1 LIRRLGSFALHT
13 VPVLQTI
20 TDGSCHRLWQDHI
33 SQQKRWLIF
42 AVICMVLFSAVTAGQ
57 AFLVKPAL
65 DEVFFNKDRT
75 MLWLIP
81 VAVLLLSAIKMGSG
95 YGQAV
100 LMGRVGQRIIADLQ
114 QRLFGHLMRADLG
127 YFLERGPGPLISG
140 LTYDTQQLRVAVSIA
155 FTGVARDMF
164 TIIALT
170 GVMFYHDWRLACF
183 AFIGIPLASMTI
195 VRIGKRMR
203 KVAGQSQ
210 AQMAR
215 LTARLEQTFQG
226 VRQVKADNRE
236 GDEAVFANG
245 LIERLF
251 RLNYKA
257 VRVQAISSPATEL
270 IGGVAIA
277 AIIGYGG
284 WQVIEGNMTPGTFFS
299 FITAMLL
306 VYRPLKALAK
316 LNTQIQEGLAAAD
329 RIYAVLDQEPLVKDA
344 VDAKTLETNGGAIR
358 LERVT
363 FGYQPSRPTIESFTL
378 DIPAG
383 KTVALVG
390 VSGAGKSTILNLVL
404 RFYDVD
410 EGAVTIDGQDIREVT
425 LKSLRGSIALVS
437 QDIDLFDD
445 TARANIGYG
454 RTGADDAAIIE
465 AAKSAAAHDF
475 ITALPEGYD
484 TVIGPSGHTL
494 SGGQRQRLGIA
505 RAMVKNAPI
514 LLLDEATS
522 ALDSEAEQF
531 IQQALKRLMENR
543 TTVVIAHRLSTIVGA
558 DLIAVVDQGRIV
570 EKGDHHELL
579 QAGGVYARL
588 YERQFADQHSSELA
602 PVEPAPVD
610 PKPETKPGLPGDGS

>member
-1 LIRRLGSFALHT
+1 MIRQAVRVAQNV
-13 VPVLQTI
+13 VPVLQTL
-20 TDGSCHRLWQDHI
+20 TDGSSHRLWKDHVRG
-33 SQQKRWLIF
+33 QKSWLIA
-42 AVICMVLFSAVTAGQ
+42 AVLCMVLFSAITAGQ

-65 DEVFFNKDRT
+65 DEVFFERDRA

-81 VAVLLLSAIKMGSG
+81 IAVVVLSLLKMASG
-95 YGQAV
+95 YGQSV
-100 LMGRVGQRIIADLQ
+100 MMGRVGQRIIADLQ
-114 QRLFGHLMRADLG
+114 KRLFGHLMRADLD

-155 FTGVARDMF
+155 FTGVARDLF
-164 TIIALT
+164 TIIGLT

-183 AFIGIPLASMTI
+183 AIIGIPLASLVI
-195 VRIGKRMR
+195 VRIGRRMR

-236 GDEAVFANG
+236 TDEADFANA

-251 RLNYKA
+251 KLNYRA
-257 VRVQAISSPATEL
+257 VRVQAISSPSTEV

-277 AIIGYGG
+277 AIIAYGG
-284 WQVIEGNMTPGTFFS
+284 YQVIEGHMTPGTFFS

-329 RIYAVLDQEPLVKDA
+329 RIYTVLDHEPVVKDA
-344 VDAKTLETNGGAIR
+344 ADAIPLMTEGGAIH

-363 FGYQPSRPTIESFTL
+363 FGYQPSRPTIESLSL

-390 VSGAGKSTILNLVL
+390 ASGAGKSTILNLIL

-410 EGAVTIDGQDIREVT
+410 EGAVRIDGQDIRGVT
-425 LKSLRGSIALVS
+425 LSSLRGSIALVS

-445 TARANIGYG
+445 SVRANIGYG
-454 RTGADDAAIIE
+454 RSDASAADIVE
-465 AAKSAAAHDF
+465 AAKSAAAHEF
-475 ITALPEGYD
+475 IEGLPDGYD
-484 TVIGPSGHTL
+484 TIIGPSGYTL

-505 RAMVKNAPI
+505 RAMVKDAPI

-522 ALDSEAEQF
+522 ALDSEAEQK
-531 IQQALKRLMENR
+531 IQQALRRLMRNR

-558 DLIAVVDQGRIV
+558 DLIAVMNQGRIV
-570 EKGDHHELL
+570 EKGTHEELL

-588 YERQFADQHSSELA
+588 YDRQFADQQEKDLVPEAA
-602 PVEPAPVD
+602 PTVFS
-610 PKPETKPGLPGDGS
+610 DGI

>member
-1 LIRRLGSFALHT
+1 MSVARHV
-13 VPVLQTI
+13 VPVLQTLS
-20 TDGSCHRLWQDHI
+20 DGAAHRLWQDHI
-33 SQQKRWLIF
+33 KSQKSALIL
-42 AVICMVLFSAVTAGQ
+42 AVLFMVLFSAITSGQ

-65 DEVFFNKDRT
+65 DEVFINRDRT

-81 VAVLLLSAIKMGSG
+81 LLVIVLSLLKMASG

-114 QRLFGHLMRADLG
+114 KRIFSHLMRADLG
-127 YFLERGPGPLISG
+127 YFLARGPGPLISG

-155 FTGVARDMF
+155 FTGVARDLF
-164 TIIALT
+164 AIIGLT
-170 GVMFYHDWRLACF
+170 GVMFYHDWKLACF
-183 AFIGIPLASMTI
+183 AIVGIPLASVII
-195 VRIGKRMR
+195 VWIGQRMR

-236 GDEAVFANG
+236 DHEAAFAHD

-257 VRVQAISSPATEL
+257 VRTQAVASPSTEV
-270 IGGVAIA
+270 IGGFAIA
-277 AIIGYGG
+277 TIITYGG
-284 WQVIEGNMTPGTFFS
+284 FQVIEETMTPGTFFS

-329 RIYAVLDQEPLVKDA
+329 RIYTVLDLEPEVKDA
-344 VDAKTLETNGGAIR
+344 PDAKTLKTDGGTIR
-358 LERVT
+358 FEHVT
-363 FGYQPSRPTIESFTL
+363 FGYQSSRPTIESLTL

-390 VSGAGKSTILNLVL
+390 ASGAGKSTILNLIL

-410 EGAVTIDGQDIREVT
+410 QGAVQIDGQNIREVT
-425 LKSLRGSIALVS
+425 LSSLRKAIALVS

-445 TARANIGYG
+445 SVRANIGYG
-454 RTGADDAAIIE
+454 RSDADDAAIIE

-475 ITALPEGYD
+475 ISALPEGYD
-484 TVIGPSGHTL
+484 TVIGPSGYTL

-522 ALDSEAEQF
+522 ALDSEAEKK
-531 IQQALKRLMENR
+531 IQVALSRLMRGR
-543 TTVVIAHRLSTIVGA
+543 TTVVIAHRLSTIVDA
-558 DLIAVVDQGRIV
+558 DLIAVMDQGRIV
-570 EKGDHHELL
+570 ERGTHQELL
-579 QAGGVYARL
+579 QQGGVYARL
-588 YERQFADQHSSELA
+588 YERQFADQQSAEPTSEKNLTELSSGE
-602 PVEPAPVD
+602 
-610 PKPETKPGLPGDGS
+610 

>member
-1 LIRRLGSFALHT
+1 MSVARHV
-13 VPVLQTI
+13 VPVLQTLS
-20 TDGSCHRLWQDHI
+20 DGVAHRLWHDHI
-33 SQQKRWLIF
+33 KSQKGRLIL
-42 AVICMVLFSAVTAGQ
+42 AVLCMIVFSAITSGQ

-65 DEVFFNKDRT
+65 DEVFINRDRT

-81 VAVLLLSAIKMGSG
+81 LLVVALSFIKMISS

-100 LMGRVGQRIIADLQ
+100 LMGHVGQRIIADLQ
-114 QRLFGHLMRADLG
+114 KRIFSHLMRADLG
-127 YFLERGPGPLISG
+127 YFLARGPGPLISG

-155 FTGVARDMF
+155 FTGVARDLF
-164 TIIALT
+164 SIIGLT
-170 GVMFYHDWRLACF
+170 SVMFYHDWRLACC
-183 AFIGIPLASMTI
+183 AIVGIPLASVVI
-195 VRIGKRMR
+195 VWIGQRMR

-236 GDEAVFANG
+236 DHEAAFAHG
-245 LIERLF
+245 LIERLY

-257 VRVQAISSPATEL
+257 VRTQAIASPSTEV
-270 IGGVAIA
+270 IGGIAIA
-277 AIIGYGG
+277 IIISYGG
-284 WQVIEGNMTPGTFFS
+284 FQVIEGHMTPGTFFS

-329 RIYAVLDQEPLVKDA
+329 RIYTVLDLEPLVKDA
-344 VDAKTLETNGGAIR
+344 ADAKTLQTQGGAIR
-358 LERVT
+358 FERVT
-363 FGYQPSRPTIESFTL
+363 FGYQPSRPTIESLTL

-390 VSGAGKSTILNLVL
+390 ASGAGKSTILNLIL

-410 EGAVTIDGQDIREVT
+410 EGAVLIDDQNIREVT
-425 LKSLRGSIALVS
+425 LSSLRKAIALVS

-445 TARANIGYG
+445 TVRANIGYG
-454 RTGADDAAIIE
+454 RTDADETAIIE

-475 ITALPEGYD
+475 ITALPDGYD
-484 TVIGPSGHTL
+484 TVIGPSGYTL

-522 ALDSEAEQF
+522 ALDSEAEKK
-531 IQQALKRLMENR
+531 IQVALNRLMRGR
-543 TTVVIAHRLSTIVGA
+543 TTVVIAHRLSTIVDA
-558 DLIAVVDQGRIV
+558 DLIAVMDRGRIV
-570 EKGDHHELL
+570 ERGTHQELL
-579 QAGGVYARL
+579 QQGGVYARL
-588 YERQFADQHSSELA
+588 YERQFADQQQVEQGSETNHTDA
-602 PVEPAPVD
+602 HHGA
-610 PKPETKPGLPGDGS
+610 

>member
-1 LIRRLGSFALHT
+1 MLVRQLIALARQV
-13 VPVLQTI
+13 VPVLQTL
-20 TDGSCHRLWQDHI
+20 TDGSSHRLWHDHI
-33 SQQKRWLIF
+33 RGQKRWLVF
-42 AVICMVLFSAVTAGQ
+42 ALLCMLAFSAITSVQ
-57 AFLVKPAL
+57 PLLLQPII
-65 DEVFFNKDRT
+65 DDVFVDRDLA
-75 MLWLIP
+75 MLWLITF
-81 VAVLLLSAIKMGSG
+81 AVMLLSCLKAGAG

-114 QRLFGHLMRADLG
+114 KRIFGHLMQADLG

-155 FTGVARDMF
+155 FTGVARDLL
-164 TIIALT
+164 TIVGLT
-170 GVMFYHDWRLACF
+170 GVMFYFDWRLACF
-183 AFIGIPLASMTI
+183 SLIGIPLASMVI
-195 VRIGKRMR
+195 VRIGRRMR

-236 GDEAVFANG
+236 TDEALFANG

-251 RLNYKA
+251 KLNYKA
-257 VRVQAISSPATEL
+257 VKVQAISSPMTEI
-270 IGGVAIA
+270 IGGLAFTLIIA
-277 AIIGYGG
+277 YGG
-284 WQVIEGNMTPGTFFS
+284 FQVIEGHMTPGTFS
-299 FITAMLL
+299 GFIASMLM

-329 RIYAVLDQEPLVKDA
+329 RIYTVLDHEPVVKDA
-344 VDAKTLETNGGAIR
+344 EGARTLETGEGAIR

-363 FGYQPSRPTIESFTL
+363 FGYLPSRPTIESLSL

-390 VSGAGKSTILNLVL
+390 ASGAGKSTILNLIL

-410 EGAVTIDGQDIREVT
+410 EGAVQIDGQDIREFT
-425 LKSLRGSIALVS
+425 LSSLRGATALVS

-445 TARANIGYG
+445 SVRANIGYG
-454 RTGADDAAIIE
+454 SSDADEAAIIE
-465 AAKSAAAHDF
+465 AAKSASAHDF
-475 ITALPEGYD
+475 ITALPKGYD

-505 RAMVKNAPI
+505 RAMVKDAPI

-522 ALDSEAEQF
+522 ALDSEAEQK
-531 IQQALKRLMENR
+531 IQQALKLLIRGR

-558 DLIAVVDQGRIV
+558 DLIAVMDHGRIV
-570 EKGDHHELL
+570 EKGTHQELL

-588 YERQFADQHSSELA
+588 YERQFADQQ
-602 PVEPAPVD
+602 PADLV
-610 PKPETKPGLPGDGS
+610 PEAGPTVFNDGL

>member
-1 LIRRLGSFALHT
+1 MSVARHV
-13 VPVLQTI
+13 VPVLQTLS
-20 TDGSCHRLWQDHI
+20 DGVAHRLWHDHI
-33 SQQKRWLIF
+33 KSQKGALIL
-42 AVICMVLFSAVTAGQ
+42 AVLCMILFSAITSGQ

-65 DEVFFNKDRT
+65 DEVFINRDRT
-75 MLWLIP
+75 MLWFIP
-81 VAVLLLSAIKMGSG
+81 LLVVVLSFIKMASS
-95 YGQAV
+95 YGQSV
-100 LMGRVGQRIIADLQ
+100 LMGQVGQRIIADLQ
-114 QRLFGHLMRADLG
+114 KRIFSHLMRADLG

-155 FTGVARDMF
+155 FTGVARDLF
-164 TIIALT
+164 SIIGLT
-170 GVMFYHDWRLACF
+170 SVMFYHDWRLACF
-183 AFIGIPLASMTI
+183 AIVGIPLASVVI
-195 VRIGKRMR
+195 VWIGQRMR

-236 GDEAVFANG
+236 DHEAAFAHG
-245 LIERLF
+245 LIERLY

-257 VRVQAISSPATEL
+257 VRTQAVASPSTEV
-270 IGGVAIA
+270 IGGIAIA
-277 AIIGYGG
+277 TIISYGG
-284 WQVIEGNMTPGTFFS
+284 FQVIEGHMTPGTFFS

-329 RIYAVLDQEPLVKDA
+329 RIYTVLDREPLVKDA
-344 VDAKTLETNGGAIR
+344 ADAKPLQTQGGAIR
-358 LERVT
+358 FERVT
-363 FGYQPSRPTIESFTL
+363 FGYQPSRPTIESLTL

-390 VSGAGKSTILNLVL
+390 ASGAGKSTILNLIL
-404 RFYDVD
+404 RFYDID
-410 EGAVTIDGQDIREVT
+410 EGAVQIDGQDIREIT
-425 LKSLRGSIALVS
+425 LSSLRQAIALVS

-445 TARANIGYG
+445 SVRANIGYG
-454 RTGADDAAIIE
+454 RTDADEEAIVQ

-484 TVIGPSGHTL
+484 TVIGPSGYTL

-522 ALDSEAEQF
+522 ALDSEAEKK
-531 IQQALKRLMENR
+531 IQEALNRLMRGR
-543 TTVVIAHRLSTIVGA
+543 TTVVIAHRLSTIVDA
-558 DLIAVVDQGRIV
+558 DLIAVMDQGRIV
-570 EKGDHHELL
+570 ERGTHQELL
-579 QAGGVYARL
+579 QRGGVYARL
-588 YERQFADQHSSELA
+588 YERQFADQQ
-602 PVEPAPVD
+602 PVEP
-610 PKPETKPGLPGDGS
+610 GSEVTPSDVRHGA

>member
-1 LIRRLGSFALHT
+1 MAVARQV
-13 VPVLQTI
+13 VPVLQTL
-20 TDGSCHRLWQDHI
+20 TDGSSHRLWHDHI
-33 SQQKRWLIF
+33 RGQKRWLIF
-42 AVICMVLFSAVTAGQ
+42 ALLYMMAFSAITAVQPLLLQPIIDDVFVDRDQ
-57 AFLVKPAL
+57 A
-65 DEVFFNKDRT
+65 
-75 MLWLIP
+75 MLWLIT
-81 VAVLLLSAIKMGSG
+81 VAVMLLSCLKAGAG

-114 QRLFGHLMRADLG
+114 KRIFGHLMQADLG

-155 FTGVARDMF
+155 FTGVARDLL
-164 TIIALT
+164 TIVGLT
-170 GVMFYHDWRLACF
+170 GVMFYFDWRLASF
-183 AFIGIPLASMTI
+183 ALIGIPLASMVI
-195 VRIGKRMR
+195 VRIGRRMR

-236 GDEAVFANG
+236 TDEALFANG

-251 RLNYKA
+251 KLNYKA
-257 VRVQAISSPATEL
+257 VKVQAISSPMTEI
-270 IGGVAIA
+270 IGGLAFTLIIA
-277 AIIGYGG
+277 YGG
-284 WQVIEGNMTPGTFFS
+284 FQVIEGHMTPGTFS
-299 FITAMLL
+299 AFIASMLM

-329 RIYAVLDQEPLVKDA
+329 RIYTVLDHEPVVKDA
-344 VDAKTLETNGGAIR
+344 EGARTLETSDGAIQ

-363 FGYQPSRPTIESFTL
+363 FGYLPSRPTIESLSL

-390 VSGAGKSTILNLVL
+390 ASGAGKSTILNLIL

-410 EGAVTIDGQDIREVT
+410 EGAVQIDGQDIREFT
-425 LKSLRGSIALVS
+425 LSSLRGATALVS

-445 TARANIGYG
+445 SVRANIGYG
-454 RTGADDAAIIE
+454 SSDADEAAIIE

-475 ITALPEGYD
+475 ISALPEGYD

-505 RAMVKNAPI
+505 RAMVKDAPI

-522 ALDSEAEQF
+522 ALDSEAEQK
-531 IQQALKRLMENR
+531 IQQALKRLMCGR

-558 DLIAVVDQGRIV
+558 DLIAVMDKGQIV
-570 EKGDHHELL
+570 EKGSHQELL
-579 QAGGVYARL
+579 EAGGVYARL
-588 YERQFADQHSSELA
+588 YERQFADQHLA
-602 PVEPAPVD
+602 DLV
-610 PKPETKPGLPGDGS
+610 PEAGPTVFNDGL

>member
-1 LIRRLGSFALHT
+1 MSAARHV
-13 VPVLQTI
+13 VPVLQTLS
-20 TDGSCHRLWQDHI
+20 DGAAHRLWHDHI
-33 SQQKRWLIF
+33 KSQKRPLIL
-42 AVICMVLFSAVTAGQ
+42 AVLFMVLFSAITSGQ

-65 DEVFFNKDRT
+65 DEVFINRDRT

-81 VAVLLLSAIKMGSG
+81 LLVIVLSLLKMASG
-95 YGQAV
+95 YGQSV

-114 QRLFGHLMRADLG
+114 KRIFSHLMRADLG
-127 YFLERGPGPLISG
+127 YFLARGPGPLISG

-155 FTGVARDMF
+155 FTGVARDLF
-164 TIIALT
+164 AIIGLT
-170 GVMFYHDWRLACF
+170 GVMFYHDWKLACF
-183 AFIGIPLASMTI
+183 AIVGIPFASVII
-195 VRIGKRMR
+195 VWIGQRMR

-236 GDEAVFANG
+236 DHEAAFAHD

-257 VRVQAISSPATEL
+257 VRTQAIASPSTEV
-270 IGGVAIA
+270 IGGLAIA
-277 AIIGYGG
+277 TIIAYGG
-284 WQVIEGNMTPGTFFS
+284 FQVIEETMTPGTFFS

-329 RIYAVLDQEPLVKDA
+329 RIYTVLDLEPEVKDA
-344 VDAKTLETNGGAIR
+344 PDAKTLKTDGGAIR
-358 LERVT
+358 FERVT
-363 FGYQPSRPTIESFTL
+363 FGYQPSRPTIESLTL

-390 VSGAGKSTILNLVL
+390 ASGAGKSTILNLIL

-410 EGAVTIDGQDIREVT
+410 QGAVQIDGQNIREVT
-425 LKSLRGSIALVS
+425 LSSLRSAIALVS

-445 TARANIGYG
+445 SVRANIGYG
-454 RTGADDAAIIE
+454 RIDANDAEIIE

-475 ITALPEGYD
+475 ISALPEGYD
-484 TVIGPSGHTL
+484 TIIGPSGYTL

-522 ALDSEAEQF
+522 ALDSEAEKK
-531 IQQALKRLMENR
+531 IQAALNRLMRGR
-543 TTVVIAHRLSTIVGA
+543 TTLVIAHRLSTIVDA
-558 DLIAVVDQGRIV
+558 DLIAVMDQGRIV
-570 EKGDHHELL
+570 ERGTHRELL
-579 QAGGVYARL
+579 QQGGVYARL
-588 YERQFADQHSSELA
+588 YERQFADQQCAEPTSEKNLSELSSG
-602 PVEPAPVD
+602 E
-610 PKPETKPGLPGDGS
+610 

>member
-1 LIRRLGSFALHT
+1 MPA
-13 VPVLQTI
+13 LQTF
-20 TDGSCHRLWQDHI
+20 TDGVSHRLWQDHI
-33 SQQKRWLIF
+33 RHQKRWLIS
-42 AVICMVLFSAVTAGQ
+42 AVICMLAFALITAGQ

-65 DEVFFNKDRT
+65 DEVFFEQDRT

-81 VAVLLLSAIKMGSG
+81 AAVILLSIFKMGAG

-114 QRLFGHLMRADLG
+114 KRIFGHLMRADLG

-164 TIIALT
+164 TIIGLT

-183 AFIGIPLASMTI
+183 AFVGIPLASMVI
-195 VRIGKRMR
+195 VRIGRRMR
-203 KVAGQSQ
+203 KVAGKSQ
-210 AQMAR
+210 AQMAK

-236 GDEAVFANG
+236 SDEAAFANG

-251 RLNYKA
+251 QLNYRA
-257 VRVQAISSPATEL
+257 VRTQAISSPATEL

-277 AIIGYGG
+277 SIIGYGG
-284 WQVIEGNMTPGTFFS
+284 FQVIEGHMTPGTFFS

-329 RIYAVLDQEPLVKDA
+329 RIYTVLDHEPVVQDAPGA
-344 VDAKTLETNGGAIR
+344 VDLVTSGGAIGF
-358 LERVT
+358 ERVT
-363 FGYQPSRPTIESFTL
+363 FGYQPSRPTIEALSL

-383 KTVALVG
+383 RTVALVG
-390 VSGAGKSTILNLVL
+390 ASGAGKSTILNLIL

-410 EGAVTIDGQDIREVT
+410 EGSIRIDGQDIREVT
-425 LKSLRGSIALVS
+425 LASLRGATALVS
-437 QDIDLFDD
+437 QDVDLFDD
-445 TARANIGYG
+445 SVRANIGYG
-454 RTGADDAAIIE
+454 RADATDDDIVE
-465 AAKSAAAHDF
+465 AAKSAAAHEF
-475 ITALPEGYD
+475 ITALPDGYD
-484 TVIGPSGHTL
+484 TIIGPSGHTL

-522 ALDSEAEQF
+522 ALDSEAEQK
-531 IQQALKRLMENR
+531 IQGALRRLMVGR

-558 DLIAVVDQGRIV
+558 DLIAVMDRGRIV
-570 EKGDHHELL
+570 EKGKHDDLL
-579 QAGGVYARL
+579 QAGGIYARL
-588 YERQFADQHSSELA
+588 YDRQFASRPPDDPASETTPTVFA
-602 PVEPAPVD
+602 
-610 PKPETKPGLPGDGS
+610 GG

>member
-1 LIRRLGSFALHT
+1 VIRRLGAIARQ
-13 VPVLQTI
+13 VIPVLQTL
-20 TDGSCHRLWQDHI
+20 TDGSSHRLWQDHI
-33 SQQKRWLIF
+33 RAQKRWLVF
-42 AVICMVLFSAVTAGQ
+42 AIICMVLFSAVTAGQ

-81 VAVLLLSAIKMGSG
+81 VAVLALSGIKMVTG

-100 LMGRVGQRIIADLQ
+100 LMGRVGQRVIADLQ
-114 QRLFGHLMRADLG
+114 KRLFGHLMRADLG

-195 VRIGKRMR
+195 VRIGRRMR

-236 GDEAVFANG
+236 ADESAFANG

-251 RLNYKA
+251 KLNYKA
-257 VRVQAISSPATEL
+257 VRVQAISSPATEA
-270 IGGVAIA
+270 IGGLAIA

-284 WQVIEGNMTPGTFFS
+284 WQVIEGHMTPGTFFS

-329 RIYAVLDQEPLVKDA
+329 RIYTVLDHEPVVKDRP
-344 VDAKTLETNGGAIR
+344 DAQPLKTEGGAIR

-363 FGYQPSRPTIESFTL
+363 FGYQPSRPTIDSFSL

-390 VSGAGKSTILNLVL
+390 VSGAGKSTILNLIL

-410 EGAVTIDGQDIREVT
+410 EGVVTIDGQDIREVT
-425 LKSLRGSIALVS
+425 LESLRQSIALVS
-437 QDIDLFDD
+437 QDVDLFDD
-445 TARANIGYG
+445 TVSANIGYG
-454 RTGADDAAIIE
+454 RSDADEADIIE

-475 ITALPEGYD
+475 IASLPEGYD
-484 TVIGPSGHTL
+484 TVIGPSGYTL

-531 IQQALKRLMENR
+531 IQQALRRLMQDR
-543 TTVVIAHRLSTIVGA
+543 TTVVIAHRLSTIIGA
-558 DLIAVVDQGRIV
+558 DVIAVIDQGRIV
-570 EKGDHHELL
+570 EQGDHQTLL
-579 QAGGVYARL
+579 QAGGIYARL
-588 YERQFADQHSSELA
+588 YERQFADQQTIDPRSEIG
-602 PVEPAPVD
+602 
-610 PKPETKPGLPGDGS
+610 PGPLTDGL

>member
-1 LIRRLGSFALHT
+1 
-13 VPVLQTI
+13 
-20 TDGSCHRLWQDHI
+20 
-33 SQQKRWLIF
+33 
-42 AVICMVLFSAVTAGQ
+42 MVLFSAITSGQ

-65 DEVFFNKDRT
+65 DEVFINRDRS
-75 MLWLIP
+75 MLWLVP
-81 VAVLLLSAIKMGSG
+81 VVVILLSILKMGAG

-114 QRLFGHLMRADLG
+114 KRIFSHLMRADLG

-155 FTGVARDMF
+155 FTGVARDLF
-164 TIIALT
+164 TIVGLT
-170 GVMFYHDWRLACF
+170 GVMFYHDWGLACF
-183 AFIGIPLASMTI
+183 AVIGIPLASVII

-236 GDEAVFANG
+236 TDEAVFAHG

-251 RLNYKA
+251 KLNYKA
-257 VRVQAISSPATEL
+257 VRTQAISSPATEL
-270 IGGVAIA
+270 IGGIAIA
-277 AIIGYGG
+277 SIIGYGG
-284 WQVIEGNMTPGTFFS
+284 FQVIEGHMTPGTFFS

-329 RIYAVLDQEPLVKDA
+329 RIYTVLDHEPVVKDA
-344 VDAKTLETNGGAIR
+344 PDAKPLRPEGGAIC

-363 FGYQPSRPTIESFTL
+363 FGYLPTRPTIESLTL

-390 VSGAGKSTILNLVL
+390 ASGAGKSTILNLIL
-404 RFYDVD
+404 RFYDLD
-410 EGAVTIDGQDIREVT
+410 EGAVRIDGQDIREVT
-425 LKSLRGSIALVS
+425 LSSLRGSIALVS

-445 TARANIGYG
+445 SVRANIGYG
-454 RTGADDAAIIE
+454 RSDAKKAAIIK

-475 ITALPEGYD
+475 IRALPEGYD
-484 TVIGPSGHTL
+484 TVIGPSGYTL

-505 RAMVKNAPI
+505 RAMVKDAPI

-522 ALDSEAEQF
+522 ALDSEAEEK
-531 IQQALKRLMENR
+531 IQEALKRLMRGR
-543 TTVVIAHRLSTIVGA
+543 TTVGQGAYRRAGQSSRASSGGWRLCAS
-558 DLIAVVDQGRIV
+558 L
-570 EKGDHHELL
+570 
-579 QAGGVYARL
+579 
-588 YERQFADQHSSELA
+588 
-602 PVEPAPVD
+602 
-610 PKPETKPGLPGDGS
+610 

>member
-1 LIRRLGSFALHT
+1 MESLLRQSLALAGQV
-13 VPVLQTI
+13 VPALQTF
-20 TDGSCHRLWQDHI
+20 TDGVSHRLWHDHI
-33 SQQKRWLIF
+33 RHQKRWLILAVLCMLAF
-42 AVICMVLFSAVTAGQ
+42 ALVTAGQ

-65 DEVFFNKDRT
+65 DEVFFEQNRT

-81 VAVLLLSAIKMGSG
+81 VAVILLSVFKMGAG
-95 YGQAV
+95 YGQSV

-114 QRLFGHLMRADLG
+114 KRIFGHLMRADLG

-164 TIIALT
+164 TIIGLT

-183 AFIGIPLASMTI
+183 AFIGIPLASMMI
-195 VRIGKRMR
+195 VRIGRRMR
-203 KVAGQSQ
+203 KVAGKSQ
-210 AQMAR
+210 AQMAK

-236 GDEAVFANG
+236 GDEAAFANG

-251 RLNYKA
+251 QLNYRA
-257 VRVQAISSPATEL
+257 VRTQAISSPATEM

-277 AIIGYGG
+277 SIIGYGG
-284 WQVIEGNMTPGTFFS
+284 FQVIEGHMTPGTFFS

-329 RIYAVLDQEPLVKDA
+329 RIYTVLDHQPVVRDAPDA
-344 VDAKTLETNGGAIR
+344 VDLVTSGGTIGFD
-358 LERVT
+358 RVT
-363 FGYQPSRPTIESFTL
+363 FGYQPSRPTIETLSL

-390 VSGAGKSTILNLVL
+390 ASGAGKSTILNLIL

-410 EGAVTIDGQDIREVT
+410 EGSIRIDGQDIREVT
-425 LKSLRGSIALVS
+425 LASLRGSTALVS

-445 TARANIGYG
+445 SVRANIGYG
-454 RTGADDAAIIE
+454 RADASENDIVE
-465 AAKSAAAHDF
+465 AAKSAAAHEF
-475 ITALPEGYD
+475 ITALPNGYD

-522 ALDSEAEQF
+522 ALDSEAEQK
-531 IQQALKRLMENR
+531 IQGALRRLMVGR

-558 DLIAVVDQGRIV
+558 DLIAVMDKGRIV
-570 EKGDHHELL
+570 EKGRHEELL
-579 QAGGVYARL
+579 QAGGIYARL
-588 YERQFADQHSSELA
+588 YDRQFASRLPDD
-602 PVEPAPVD
+602 PAL
-610 PKPETKPGLPGDGS
+610 ETTPDVFAGG

>member
-1 LIRRLGSFALHT
+1 MALARQI
-13 VPVLQTI
+13 VPVLQTL
-20 TDGSCHRLWQDHI
+20 TDGSSHRLWRDHI
-33 SQQKRWLIF
+33 RDQKRSLII
-42 AVICMVLFSAVTAGQ
+42 ALLCMVAFSAITAVQ
-57 AFLVKPAL
+57 PLLMKPIIDDVFL
-65 DEVFFNKDRT
+65 NRDRA

-81 VAVLLLSAIKMGSG
+81 IAVILLSLFKAAAG

-114 QRLFGHLMRADLG
+114 MRIFGHLMRADLG
-127 YFLERGPGPLISG
+127 YFLARGPGPLISG

-155 FTGVARDMF
+155 FTGVARDLL
-164 TIIALT
+164 TIVGLT
-170 GVMFYHDWRLACF
+170 GVMFFYDWKLACF
-183 AFIGIPLASMTI
+183 ALIGIPLASMVI
-195 VRIGKRMR
+195 VRIGRRMR

-236 GDEAVFANG
+236 TDETLFANG

-251 RLNYKA
+251 KLNYRA
-257 VRVQAISSPATEL
+257 VRVQAISSPMTEI

-277 AIIGYGG
+277 LIVAYGG
-284 WQVIEGNMTPGTFFS
+284 FQVIEGHMTPGTFFA
-299 FITAMLL
+299 FIASMLM

-329 RIYAVLDQEPLVKDA
+329 RIYTVLDHEPVVKDA
-344 VDAKTLETNGGAIR
+344 DGARTLKTSEGAIR

-363 FGYQPSRPTIESFTL
+363 FGYLPSRPTIESLSL

-390 VSGAGKSTILNLVL
+390 ASGAGKSTILNLIL

-410 EGAVTIDGQDIREVT
+410 EGAILIDGQNIREFT
-425 LKSLRGSIALVS
+425 LSSLRGATALVS

-445 TARANIGYG
+445 TVHANIGYG
-454 RTGADDAAIIE
+454 RSDADETAIVE

-475 ITALPEGYD
+475 ITALPNGYD

-505 RAMVKNAPI
+505 RAMVKDAPI

-522 ALDSEAEQF
+522 ALDSEAEQK
-531 IQQALKRLMENR
+531 IQQALKRLMRGR

-558 DLIAVVDQGRIV
+558 DLIAVIDKGRIV
-570 EKGDHHELL
+570 EKGSHQELL
-579 QAGGVYARL
+579 EAGGVYARL
-588 YERQFADQHSSELA
+588 YERQFADQHLA
-602 PVEPAPVD
+602 DLV
-610 PKPETKPGLPGDGS
+610 PEAGPTVFNDGL

>member
-1 LIRRLGSFALHT
+1 
-13 VPVLQTI
+13 
-20 TDGSCHRLWQDHI
+20 
-33 SQQKRWLIF
+33 
-42 AVICMVLFSAVTAGQ
+42 
-57 AFLVKPAL
+57 
-65 DEVFFNKDRT
+65 VFINRDRT

-81 VAVLLLSAIKMGSG
+81 LLVILLSLLKMASG

-114 QRLFGHLMRADLG
+114 KRIFSHLMRADLG
-127 YFLERGPGPLISG
+127 YFLARGPGPLISG

-155 FTGVARDMF
+155 FTGVARDLF
-164 TIIALT
+164 SIIALT

-183 AFIGIPLASMTI
+183 AIIGIPFASVVI
-195 VRIGKRMR
+195 VWIGQRMR

-210 AQMAR
+210 AQMAK

-236 GDEAVFANG
+236 DDEAAFAHG
-245 LIERLF
+245 LIERLY

-257 VRVQAISSPATEL
+257 VRTQAIASPSTEV
-270 IGGVAIA
+270 IGGLAIA
-277 AIIGYGG
+277 TIITYGG
-284 WQVIEGNMTPGTFFS
+284 FQVIEGNMTPGTFFS

-329 RIYAVLDQEPLVKDA
+329 RIYAVLDLEPQVKDVPDAKPLVTD
-344 VDAKTLETNGGAIR
+344 GGAIR
-358 LERVT
+358 FERVT
-363 FGYQPSRPTIESFTL
+363 FGYQPSRPTIESLTL

-390 VSGAGKSTILNLVL
+390 ASGAGKSTILNLVL

-410 EGAVTIDGQDIREVT
+410 EGAVQIDGQNIREVT
-425 LKSLRGSIALVS
+425 ISSLRSAIALVS

-445 TARANIGYG
+445 SVRANIGYG
-454 RTGADDAAIIE
+454 RTDADETAIVK

-475 ITALPEGYD
+475 ISALPEGYD
-484 TVIGPSGHTL
+484 TIIGPSGYTL

-522 ALDSEAEQF
+522 ALDSEAEKK
-531 IQQALKRLMENR
+531 IQEALNRLMRGR
-543 TTVVIAHRLSTIVGA
+543 TTVVIAHRLSTIVDA
-558 DLIAVVDQGRIV
+558 DLIAVMDQGHIV
-570 EKGDHHELL
+570 ERGTHHELL
-579 QAGGVYARL
+579 QQGGVYARL
-588 YERQFADQHSSELA
+588 YERQFADDQPAEPTPGTSLSE
-602 PVEPAPVD
+602 PD
-610 PKPETKPGLPGDGS
+610 DGV

>member
-1 LIRRLGSFALHT
+1 MTLAQNV
-13 VPVLQTI
+13 VPVLQTLS
-20 TDGSCHRLWQDHI
+20 DGSSHRLWRDHI
-33 SQQKRWLIF
+33 RDQKSWLIA
-42 AVICMVLFSAVTAGQ
+42 AVLCMVLFSAITAGQ

-65 DEVFFNKDRT
+65 DEVFFERDRT

-81 VAVLLLSAIKMGSG
+81 VAVIVLSLLKMASG
-95 YGQAV
+95 YGQSV
-100 LMGRVGQRIIADLQ
+100 MMGRVGQRIIADLQ
-114 QRLFGHLMRADLG
+114 KRLFSHLMRADLG

-155 FTGVARDMF
+155 FTGVARDLF

-183 AFIGIPLASMTI
+183 AFIGIPLASMVI
-195 VRIGKRMR
+195 VRIGRRMR

-210 AQMAR
+210 AQMAK

-236 GDEAVFANG
+236 TEESEFANG

-251 RLNYKA
+251 KLNYKA
-257 VRVQAISSPATEL
+257 VRVQAISSPATEV

-277 AIIGYGG
+277 AIIAYGG
-284 WQVIEGNMTPGTFFS
+284 YQVIEGNMTPGTFFS

-329 RIYAVLDQEPLVKDA
+329 RIYTVLDHEPVVKDA
-344 VDAKTLETNGGAIR
+344 VDAKPLKTVGGAIS

-363 FGYQPSRPTIESFTL
+363 FGYLPSRPTIESLSL

-383 KTVALVG
+383 RTVALVG
-390 VSGAGKSTILNLVL
+390 ASGAGKSTILNLIL

-410 EGAVTIDGQDIREVT
+410 EGAIRIDGQDIRGAT
-425 LKSLRGSIALVS
+425 LASLRGSIALVS

-445 TARANIGYG
+445 SVRANIGYG
-454 RTGADDAAIIE
+454 RSNADDADIIE
-465 AAKSAAAHDF
+465 AATSAAAHEF

-484 TVIGPSGHTL
+484 TIIGPSGYTL

-505 RAMVKNAPI
+505 RAMVKDAPI

-522 ALDSEAEQF
+522 ALDSEAEHK
-531 IQQALKRLMENR
+531 IQDALRRLMVGR

-558 DLIAVVDQGRIV
+558 DLIAVMDQGRIV
-570 EKGDHHELL
+570 EKGSHQELL
-579 QAGGVYARL
+579 EAGGIYARL
-588 YERQFADQHSSELA
+588 YERQFASQQ
-602 PVEPAPVD
+602 PADLV
-610 PKPETKPGLPGDGS
+610 PEATPTVFSDGL

>member
-1 LIRRLGSFALHT
+1 MSVARHV
-13 VPVLQTI
+13 VPVLQTLS
-20 TDGSCHRLWQDHI
+20 DGVAHRLWHDHI
-33 SQQKRWLIF
+33 KSQKSALIL
-42 AVICMVLFSAVTAGQ
+42 AVLCMILFSAITSGQ

-65 DEVFFNKDRT
+65 DEVFINRDRT
-75 MLWLIP
+75 MLWFIP
-81 VAVLLLSAIKMGSG
+81 LLVVVLSFIKMASS

-100 LMGRVGQRIIADLQ
+100 LMGQVGQRIIADLQ
-114 QRLFGHLMRADLG
+114 KRIFSHLMRADLG

-155 FTGVARDMF
+155 FTGVARDLF
-164 TIIALT
+164 SIIGLT
-170 GVMFYHDWRLACF
+170 SVMFYHDWRLACF
-183 AFIGIPLASMTI
+183 AIIGIPLASVVI
-195 VRIGKRMR
+195 VWIGQRMR

-236 GDEAVFANG
+236 DHEAAFAHG
-245 LIERLF
+245 LIERLY

-257 VRVQAISSPATEL
+257 VRTQAVASPSTEV
-270 IGGVAIA
+270 IGGIAIA
-277 AIIGYGG
+277 TIISYGG
-284 WQVIEGNMTPGTFFS
+284 FQVIEGHMTPGTFFS

-329 RIYAVLDQEPLVKDA
+329 RIYTVLDREPLVKDGA
-344 VDAKTLETNGGAIR
+344 DAKPLQTRGGAIR
-358 LERVT
+358 FERVT
-363 FGYQPSRPTIESFTL
+363 FGYQPSRPTIESLTL

-390 VSGAGKSTILNLVL
+390 ASGAGKSTILNLIL
-404 RFYDVD
+404 RFYDID
-410 EGAVTIDGQDIREVT
+410 EGAVQIDSQDIREIT
-425 LKSLRGSIALVS
+425 LSSLRQAIALVS

-445 TARANIGYG
+445 SVRANIGYG
-454 RTGADDAAIIE
+454 RTDADEEAIVQ

-484 TVIGPSGHTL
+484 TVIGPSGYTL

-522 ALDSEAEQF
+522 ALDSEAEKK
-531 IQQALKRLMENR
+531 IQEALNRLMRGR
-543 TTVVIAHRLSTIVGA
+543 TTVVIAHRLSTIVDA
-558 DLIAVVDQGRIV
+558 DLIAVMDQGRIV
-570 EKGDHHELL
+570 ERGTHQELL
-579 QAGGVYARL
+579 QRGGVYARL
-588 YERQFADQHSSELA
+588 YERQFADQQ
-602 PVEPAPVD
+602 PVEP
-610 PKPETKPGLPGDGS
+610 GSEATPSDVRHGA

>member
-1 LIRRLGSFALHT
+1 MLIRQAVAVARQV
-13 VPVLQTI
+13 VPVLQTL
-20 TDGSCHRLWQDHI
+20 TDGSSHRLWHDHVRH
-33 SQQKRWLIF
+33 QKRWLIL
-42 AVICMVLFSAVTAGQ
+42 AVLCMLLFSAITSTQ

-65 DEVFFNKDRT
+65 DEVFFNRDRT

-81 VAVLLLSAIKMGSG
+81 VAVIVLSLLKMVSG

-114 QRLFGHLMRADLG
+114 KRIFGHLMQADLG

-164 TIIALT
+164 TIIGLT

-183 AFIGIPLASMTI
+183 AFIGIPLASIVI
-195 VRIGKRMR
+195 VRIGRRMR

-210 AQMAR
+210 AQMAL

-236 GDEAVFANG
+236 TDEALFANG

-251 RLNYKA
+251 KLNYKA

-277 AIIGYGG
+277 SIIAYGG
-284 WQVIEGNMTPGTFFS
+284 FQVIEGNMTPGTFFS

-329 RIYAVLDQEPLVKDA
+329 RIYTVLDHEPVVKDA
-344 VDAKTLETNGGAIR
+344 DGAKTLKTEGGAIR

-363 FGYQPSRPTIESFTL
+363 FGYQPSRPTIESLTL

-390 VSGAGKSTILNLVL
+390 ASGAGKSTILNLIL

-410 EGAVTIDGQDIREVT
+410 EGALKIDGQDIREVT
-425 LKSLRGSIALVS
+425 LSSLRGSIALVS

-445 TARANIGYG
+445 SVRANIGYG
-454 RTGADDAAIIE
+454 RSDAGDAAIIE

-475 ITALPEGYD
+475 ITALSEGYD

-505 RAMVKNAPI
+505 RAMVKDAPI

-522 ALDSEAEQF
+522 ALDSEAEQK
-531 IQQALKRLMENR
+531 IQQALKRLMHGR

-558 DLIAVVDQGRIV
+558 DLIAVMDKGRIV
-570 EKGDHHELL
+570 EKGSHQELL
-579 QAGGVYARL
+579 EAGGIYARL
-588 YERQFADQHSSELA
+588 YERQFADQQQADL
-602 PVEPAPVD
+602 V
-610 PKPETKPGLPGDGS
+610 PEAGPTVFTDGL

>member
-1 LIRRLGSFALHT
+1 MLRHSLTLAGQV
-13 VPVLQTI
+13 VPALQTF
-20 TDGSCHRLWQDHI
+20 TDGVSHRLWQDHI
-33 SQQKRWLIF
+33 RHQKRWLILAVLCMLAF
-42 AVICMVLFSAVTAGQ
+42 ALITAGQ

-65 DEVFFNKDRT
+65 DEVFFEQNRT

-81 VAVLLLSAIKMGSG
+81 AAVILLSIFKMGAG
-95 YGQAV
+95 YGQSV

-114 QRLFGHLMRADLG
+114 KRIFGHLMRADLG

-164 TIIALT
+164 TIIGLT

-183 AFIGIPLASMTI
+183 AFVGIPLASMVI
-195 VRIGKRMR
+195 VRIGRRMR
-203 KVAGQSQ
+203 KVAGKSQ
-210 AQMAR
+210 AQMAK

-236 GDEAVFANG
+236 GDEAALANG

-251 RLNYKA
+251 QLNYRA
-257 VRVQAISSPATEL
+257 VRTQAISSPATEM

-277 AIIGYGG
+277 SIIGYGG
-284 WQVIEGNMTPGTFFS
+284 FQVIEGHMTPGTFFS

-329 RIYAVLDQEPLVKDA
+329 RIYTVLDHQPVVRDAADA
-344 VDAKTLETNGGAIR
+344 VELVTSGGTIGFD
-358 LERVT
+358 RVT
-363 FGYQPSRPTIESFTL
+363 FGYQPSRPTIEALSL

-390 VSGAGKSTILNLVL
+390 ASGAGKSTILNLIL

-410 EGAVTIDGQDIREVT
+410 EGSIRIDGQDIREVT
-425 LKSLRGSIALVS
+425 LASLRGSTALVS

-445 TARANIGYG
+445 SVRANIGYG
-454 RTGADDAAIIE
+454 RADATENDITE

-475 ITALPEGYD
+475 ITALPNGYD
-484 TVIGPSGHTL
+484 TVIGPSGYTL

-522 ALDSEAEQF
+522 ALDSEAEQK
-531 IQQALKRLMENR
+531 IQGALRRLMVGR

-558 DLIAVVDQGRIV
+558 DLIAVMDKGRIV
-570 EKGDHHELL
+570 EKGKHEELL
-579 QAGGVYARL
+579 QAGGIYARL
-588 YERQFADQHSSELA
+588 YDRQFASRQPDD
-602 PVEPAPVD
+602 PAL
-610 PKPETKPGLPGDGS
+610 ETTPGVFAGG

>member
-1 LIRRLGSFALHT
+1 MALARQI
-13 VPVLQTI
+13 VPVLQTL
-20 TDGSCHRLWQDHI
+20 TDGSSHRLWRDHI
-33 SQQKRWLIF
+33 RDQKRSLII
-42 AVICMVLFSAVTAGQ
+42 ALLCMVAFSAITAVQ
-57 AFLVKPAL
+57 PLLMKPIIDDVFL
-65 DEVFFNKDRT
+65 NRDRA

-81 VAVLLLSAIKMGSG
+81 IAVILLSLFKAAAG

-114 QRLFGHLMRADLG
+114 MRIFGHLMRADLG
-127 YFLERGPGPLISG
+127 YFLARGPGPLISG

-155 FTGVARDMF
+155 FTGVARDLL
-164 TIIALT
+164 TIVGLT
-170 GVMFYHDWRLACF
+170 GVMFFYDWKLACF
-183 AFIGIPLASMTI
+183 ALIGIPLASMVI
-195 VRIGKRMR
+195 VRIGRRMR

-236 GDEAVFANG
+236 TDETLFANG

-251 RLNYKA
+251 KLNYRA
-257 VRVQAISSPATEL
+257 VRVQAISSPMTEI

-277 AIIGYGG
+277 LIVAYGG
-284 WQVIEGNMTPGTFFS
+284 FQVIEGHMTPGTFFA
-299 FITAMLL
+299 FIASMLM

-329 RIYAVLDQEPLVKDA
+329 RIYTVLDHEPVVKDA
-344 VDAKTLETNGGAIR
+344 DGARTLKTSEGAIR

-363 FGYQPSRPTIESFTL
+363 FGYLPSRPTIESLSL

-390 VSGAGKSTILNLVL
+390 ASGAGKSTILNLIL

-410 EGAVTIDGQDIREVT
+410 EGAILIDGQNIREFT
-425 LKSLRGSIALVS
+425 LSSLRGATALVS

-445 TARANIGYG
+445 TVHANIGYG
-454 RTGADDAAIIE
+454 RSDADETAIVE

-475 ITALPEGYD
+475 ITALPNGYD

-505 RAMVKNAPI
+505 RAMVKDAPI

-522 ALDSEAEQF
+522 ALDSEAEQK
-531 IQQALKRLMENR
+531 IQQALKRLMRGR

-558 DLIAVVDQGRIV
+558 DLIAVMDKGRIV
-570 EKGDHHELL
+570 EKGSHQELL
-579 QAGGVYARL
+579 EAGGVYARL
-588 YERQFADQHSSELA
+588 YERQFADQHLA
-602 PVEPAPVD
+602 DLV
-610 PKPETKPGLPGDGS
+610 PEAGPTVFNDGL

>member
-1 LIRRLGSFALHT
+1 M
-13 VPVLQTI
+13 LQTL
-20 TDGSCHRLWQDHI
+20 TDGSSHRLWRDHI
-33 SQQKRWLIF
+33 RHQKRWLIF
-42 AVICMVLFSAVTAGQ
+42 AVGCMVLFSAITASQ

-65 DEVFFNKDRT
+65 DEVFFNRDRT

-81 VAVLLLSAIKMGSG
+81 TAVIVLSLVKMASG
-95 YGQAV
+95 YGQSV

-114 QRLFGHLMRADLG
+114 KRIFAHLMQADLG

-164 TIIALT
+164 TIVGLT

-183 AFIGIPLASMTI
+183 AFIGIPLASMVI
-195 VRIGKRMR
+195 VRIGRRMR

-236 GDEAVFANG
+236 LDEAAFANG

-251 RLNYKA
+251 KLNYRA
-257 VRVQAISSPATEL
+257 VRTQAISSPATEL

-277 AIIGYGG
+277 SIIAYGG
-284 WQVIEGNMTPGTFFS
+284 FQVIEGHMTPGTFFS

-329 RIYAVLDQEPLVKDA
+329 RIYTVLDHQPVVRDAPGAKPLR
-344 VDAKTLETNGGAIR
+344 TEGGAIR

-363 FGYQPSRPTIESFTL
+363 FGYLPSRPTIESLNL

-390 VSGAGKSTILNLVL
+390 ASGAGKSTILNLIL

-410 EGAVTIDGQDIREVT
+410 EGAVRIDGQDIREIT
-425 LKSLRGSIALVS
+425 LKSLRGAIALVS
-437 QDIDLFDD
+437 QDVDLFDD
-445 TARANIGYG
+445 SVRANIGYG
-454 RTGADDAAIIE
+454 RADASEADIIE

-475 ITALPEGYD
+475 ITALPDGYD
-484 TVIGPSGHTL
+484 AVIGPSGHTL

-505 RAMVKNAPI
+505 RAMVKDAPI

-522 ALDSEAEQF
+522 ALDSEAEQK
-531 IQQALKRLMENR
+531 IQQALKRLMVGR

-558 DLIAVVDQGRIV
+558 DLIAVMDKGRVV
-570 EKGDHHELL
+570 ERGNHQELL

-588 YERQFADQHSSELA
+588 YERQFADQQIADLVPEASPTVFSSEL
-602 PVEPAPVD
+602 
-610 PKPETKPGLPGDGS
+610 

>member
-1 LIRRLGSFALHT
+1 MSVARHV
-13 VPVLQTI
+13 VPVLQTLS
-20 TDGSCHRLWQDHI
+20 DGVAHRLWHDHI
-33 SQQKRWLIF
+33 KSQKGALIL
-42 AVICMVLFSAVTAGQ
+42 AVLCMILFSAITSGQ

-65 DEVFFNKDRT
+65 DEVFINRDRT
-75 MLWLIP
+75 MLWFIP
-81 VAVLLLSAIKMGSG
+81 LLVVVLSFIKMASS

-100 LMGRVGQRIIADLQ
+100 LMGQVGQRIIADLQ
-114 QRLFGHLMRADLG
+114 KRIFSHLMRADLG

-155 FTGVARDMF
+155 FTGVARDLF
-164 TIIALT
+164 SIIGLT
-170 GVMFYHDWRLACF
+170 SVMFYHDWRLACF
-183 AFIGIPLASMTI
+183 AIVGIPLASVVI
-195 VRIGKRMR
+195 VWIGQRMR

-236 GDEAVFANG
+236 DHEAAFAHG
-245 LIERLF
+245 LIERLY

-257 VRVQAISSPATEL
+257 VRTQAVASPSTEV
-270 IGGVAIA
+270 IGGIAIA
-277 AIIGYGG
+277 TIISYGG
-284 WQVIEGNMTPGTFFS
+284 FQVIEGHMTPGTFFS

-329 RIYAVLDQEPLVKDA
+329 RIYTVLDREPLVKDGP
-344 VDAKTLETNGGAIR
+344 DAKPLQTQGGAIR
-358 LERVT
+358 FERVT
-363 FGYQPSRPTIESFTL
+363 FGYQPSRPTIESLTL

-390 VSGAGKSTILNLVL
+390 ASGAGKSTILNLIL
-404 RFYDVD
+404 RFYDID
-410 EGAVTIDGQDIREVT
+410 EGAVQIDGQDIREIT
-425 LKSLRGSIALVS
+425 LSSLRQAIALVS

-445 TARANIGYG
+445 SVRANIGYG
-454 RTGADDAAIIE
+454 RTDADEEAIIQ

-484 TVIGPSGHTL
+484 TVIGPSGYTL

-522 ALDSEAEQF
+522 ALDSEAEKK
-531 IQQALKRLMENR
+531 IQEALNRLMRGR
-543 TTVVIAHRLSTIVGA
+543 TTVVIAHRLSTIVDA
-558 DLIAVVDQGRIV
+558 DLIAVMDQGRIV
-570 EKGDHHELL
+570 ERGTHQELL
-579 QAGGVYARL
+579 QRGGVYARL
-588 YERQFADQHSSELA
+588 YERQFADQQ
-602 PVEPAPVD
+602 PVEP
-610 PKPETKPGLPGDGS
+610 GSEATPSDVRHGA

>member
-1 LIRRLGSFALHT
+1 MALARQI
-13 VPVLQTI
+13 VPVLQTL
-20 TDGSCHRLWQDHI
+20 TDGSSHRLWRDHI
-33 SQQKRWLIF
+33 RGQKRSLII
-42 AVICMVLFSAVTAGQ
+42 ALLCMVAFSAITAVQ
-57 AFLVKPAL
+57 PLLMKPIIDDVFL
-65 DEVFFNKDRT
+65 NRDRA

-81 VAVLLLSAIKMGSG
+81 IAVILLSLFKAAAG

-114 QRLFGHLMRADLG
+114 MRIFGHLMRADLG
-127 YFLERGPGPLISG
+127 YFLARGPGPLISG

-155 FTGVARDMF
+155 FTGVARDLL
-164 TIIALT
+164 TIVGLT
-170 GVMFYHDWRLACF
+170 GVMFFYDWKLACF
-183 AFIGIPLASMTI
+183 ALIGIPLASMVI
-195 VRIGKRMR
+195 VRIGRRMR

-236 GDEAVFANG
+236 TDETLFANG

-251 RLNYKA
+251 KLNYRA
-257 VRVQAISSPATEL
+257 VRVQAISSPMTEI

-277 AIIGYGG
+277 LIVAYGG
-284 WQVIEGNMTPGTFFS
+284 FQVIEGHMTPGTFFA
-299 FITAMLL
+299 FIASMLM

-316 LNTQIQEGLAAAD
+316 LNTQIQEGLAAVD
-329 RIYAVLDQEPLVKDA
+329 RIYTVLDHEPVVKDA
-344 VDAKTLETNGGAIR
+344 DGARTLKTSEGAIR

-363 FGYQPSRPTIESFTL
+363 FGYLPSRPTIESLSL

-390 VSGAGKSTILNLVL
+390 ASGAGKSTILNLIL

-410 EGAVTIDGQDIREVT
+410 EGAILIDGQNIREFT
-425 LKSLRGSIALVS
+425 LSSLRGATALVS

-445 TARANIGYG
+445 TVHANIGYG
-454 RTGADDAAIIE
+454 RSDADETAIVE

-475 ITALPEGYD
+475 ITALPNGYD

-505 RAMVKNAPI
+505 RAMVKDAPI

-522 ALDSEAEQF
+522 ALDSEAEQK
-531 IQQALKRLMENR
+531 IQQALKRLMHGR

-558 DLIAVVDQGRIV
+558 DLIAVMDKGRIV
-570 EKGDHHELL
+570 EKGSHQELL
-579 QAGGVYARL
+579 EAGGVYARL
-588 YERQFADQHSSELA
+588 YERQFADQHLA
-602 PVEPAPVD
+602 DLV
-610 PKPETKPGLPGDGS
+610 PEAGPTVFNDGL